1 MMKSVIS
8 KSPVVPTELSSEEIA
23 FLTSVTFGS
32 VIQPR
37 KCDVLFVFSGTHPG
51 HWEKAIEAYHKGFA
65 PKIVVTG
72 GRSLT
77 GTAHPDWNGKTE
89 AQVIIDRLIEA
100 GIPEEIIVFEDQ
112 STNTLENVLFAKKVF
127 DFKQVNTVMFICKS
141 HATGRQYRTLAQHL
155 PEGIAYIPYTF
166 DASYQGNPVSRE
178 NWMTFEEGKRR
189 VWGEY
194 LRILHYGEKGDILPL
209 EK

>member
-1 MMKSVIS
+1 MTPIIP
-8 KSPVVPTELSSEEIA
+8 KSPEIPKEFSNQELD
-23 FLTSVTFGS
+23 FLTTVTFEKA
-32 VIQPR
+32 VEPR

-51 HWEKAIEAYHKGFA
+51 HWEKAIEAYQNGFV
-65 PKIVVTG
+65 KMIIVTG

-77 GTAHPDWNGKTE
+77 GKAHPDWSGKTE
-89 AQVIIDRLIEA
+89 AQVIIDHLVEA
-100 GIPEEIIVFEDQ
+100 GVPEDIIVFEDK
-112 STNTLENVLFAKKVF
+112 STNTLENVLCAKEIY
-127 DFKQVNTVMFICKS
+127 DFSKIDSLMFICKS

-155 PEGIAYIPYTF
+155 PKGIDYIPYTF
-166 DASYQGNPVSRE
+166 DASYQGNPVSRK

-209 EK
+209 EKL